1 MQTFD
6 PKLVVL
12 TFMGVPITGY
22 ADDTFI
28 NAERDEDAFNK
39 NVGAQGD
46 VARVKTNNKS
56 GSVTIVLQQTSLS
69 NDFLSGIAAVDENLG
84 TGVGPLMGKDI
95 GGTTVMFSAAAW
107 IRKLPATP
115 MSKELQTR
123 EWIIDCGKLELNVGG
138 NALFGI

>member
-84 TGVGPLMGKDI
+84 TGIGALMGKDI
-95 GGTTVMFSAAAW
+95 GGSTVMFSAAAW